1 MSRKVIW
8 KLIVSL
14 LILVGL
20 GFMAVAKDGPYGE
33 LTPVELKAQLDHS
46 DWVVVDVRSG
56 GDWNSSDQKI
66 KGAIRVERGEESV
79 LSERY
84 GKDKTFVF
92 YCS

>member
-8 KLIVSL
+8 KLIASL

-20 GFMAVAKDGPYGE
+20 GVMAVAKDGPYGE
-33 LTPVELKAQLDHS
+33 LTPAELKAQLDHS

-56 GDWNSSDQKI
+56 SDWNSSEQKI